1 MTDISP
7 LTRIADLLDAYPE
20 LEETLI
26 AQAPAFKRLRN
37 PVLRRTVARVAT
49 IEKAAGIAGIPVREL
64 VRTLRQTAGLDALQD
79 AGEADTDHA
88 GADDAPTPGW
98 VDRTKVKDVI
108 DAEALL
114 DAGEVPLTLAAKK
127 ARSLKDDEIL
137 LVTSTFR
144 PIPLVEALE
153 DAGFRCH
160 VRNVATEHFETF
172 ISPG

>member
-7 LTRIADLLDAYPE
+7 LARIADLLDAYPE

-37 PVLRRTVARVAT
+37 PVLRRTVAKVAT
-49 IEKAAGIAGIPVREL
+49 VEKAAAVAGIPVRDL
-64 VRTLRQTAGLDALQD
+64 VRTLRLAAGLDIQQD
-79 AGEADTDHA
+79 PGEAETDNA
-88 GADDAPTPGW
+88 GADDVPMPGW
-98 VDRTKVKDVI
+98 VDRTKVKDII

-127 ARSLKDDEIL
+127 ARSLKDDQIL

-144 PIPLVEALE
+144 PVPLVAALE
-153 DAGFRCH
+153 NAGFRCH
-160 VRNVATEHFETF
+160 VCSVASEHFETF
-172 ISPG
+172 ISLS